1 MCGAFVASAHRKTR
15 PNSAPMAELI
25 RNVAPL
31 IGAVVISLIALFE
44 VRRIHKPR
52 PPETPA
58 E

>member
-1 MCGAFVASAHRKTR
+1 MD
-15 PNSAPMAELI
+15 ELI
-25 RNVAPL
+25 RNIAPL
-31 IGAVVISLIALFE
+31 IGAALISLIAWLE

>member
-1 MCGAFVASAHRKTR
+1 MD
-15 PNSAPMAELI
+15 ELI
-25 RNVAPL
+25 RNAAPL

>member
-1 MCGAFVASAHRKTR
+1 ME
-15 PNSAPMAELI
+15 ELI
-25 RNVAPL
+25 GNIAPL
-31 IGAVVISLIALFE
+31 IGAALISLIAWLE

>member
-1 MCGAFVASAHRKTR
+1 MDSYQKRG
-15 PNSAPMAELI
+15 
-25 RNVAPL
+25 PL

-52 PPETPA
+52 PPETSA